1 MSLNTIFVIGI
12 SFHAT
17 ICPIF
22 EKGSPM
28 KDLNISLKQLR
39 YYLIAA
45 KHDSLRSAARE
56 LKISQP
62 SLSAQLQKLEEAL
75 DVELFERSRGGV
87 TLTPL
92 GRDLLKQAQQAVNA
106 AEVIIDAAN
115 FATKGPSGTFRLGA
129 SHTLGPYALP
139 WILPEVH
146 KKYGGIKF
154 FVREEVPDKLSEG
167 LYSGQYD
174 LIFTTLPLKEEGI
187 TVMPLCRESLY
198 LVMNGDHPLA
208 KHETIKGDQ
217 LKGLEILTLE
227 EHHLL
232 FRQVENLCKEFDAEI
247 LRDYEGT
254 SLDSIRQMVYM
265 EMGVAFLP
273 ALYIRSEIMDR
284 DALRVVRIEGEN
296 INRMHALAWRDTS
309 PLRSFYRELGDF
321 FQKVIRE
328 QFGDDVMML

>member
-1 MSLNTIFVIGI
+1 MIGKC
-12 SFHAT
+12 FHSIKPLTEDAV
-17 ICPIF
+17 
-22 EKGSPM
+22 

-39 YYLIAA
+39 YYLVAA
-45 KHDSLRSAARE
+45 KHESLRQAARE

-62 SLSAQLQKLEEAL
+62 SLSAQLQKLEDAL
-75 DVELFERSRGGV
+75 GVELFERSRGGV

-146 KKYGGIKF
+146 RKYRGVKL
-154 FVREEVPDKLSEG
+154 FVREEVPDKLAEG
-167 LYSGQYD
+167 LYGGRYD

-187 TVMPLCRESLY
+187 TVMPLFREPLY
-198 LVMNGDHPLA
+198 LVMSAEHPLA
-208 KHETIKGDQ
+208 KNRTIRGDQ
-217 LKGLEILTLE
+217 LAGMAILTLE

-232 FRQVENLCKEFDAEI
+232 YRQVEDLCKQFNAYI

-265 EMGVAFLP
+265 EMGIAFMP

-284 DALRVVRIEGEN
+284 DALKVMPIAGESIHRI
-296 INRMHALAWRDTS
+296 HALAWRDTS
-309 PLRSFYRELGDF
+309 PLRTFYRELGEY
-321 FQKVIRE
+321 FQEVVASK
-328 QFGDDVMML
+328 FGKDVSML

>member
-1 MSLNTIFVIGI
+1 V
-12 SFHAT
+12 
-17 ICPIF
+17 
-22 EKGSPM
+22 
-28 KDLNISLKQLR
+28 KDLNISMKQLR
-39 YYLIAA
+39 YYLVAA
-45 KHDSLRSAARE
+45 KHESLRQAARE

-62 SLSAQLQKLEEAL
+62 SLSAQLQKLEDAL
-75 DVELFERSRGGV
+75 GVELFERSRGGV

-146 KKYGGIKF
+146 RKYRGVKL
-154 FVREEVPDKLSEG
+154 FVREEVPDKLAEG
-167 LYSGQYD
+167 LYGGRYD

-187 TVMPLCRESLY
+187 TVMPLFREPLY
-198 LVMNGDHPLA
+198 LVMSAEHPLA
-208 KHETIKGDQ
+208 KNRTIRGDQ
-217 LKGLEILTLE
+217 LAGMEILTLE

-232 FRQVENLCKEFDAEI
+232 YRQVEDLCKQFNAYI

-265 EMGVAFLP
+265 EMGIAFMP

-284 DALRVVRIEGEN
+284 DALKVMPIAGESIHRI
-296 INRMHALAWRDTS
+296 HALAWRDTS
-309 PLRSFYRELGDF
+309 PLRTFYRELGEY
-321 FQKVIRE
+321 FQEVVASK
-328 QFGDDVMML
+328 FGKDVSML